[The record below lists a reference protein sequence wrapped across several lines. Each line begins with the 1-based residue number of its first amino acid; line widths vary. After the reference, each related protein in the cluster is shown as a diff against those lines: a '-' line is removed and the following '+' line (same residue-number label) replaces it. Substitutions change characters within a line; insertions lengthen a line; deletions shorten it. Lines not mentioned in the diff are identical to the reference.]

1 MVDYSKKT
9 VVELIEIL
17 KSRSLPHSGK
27 KADLIARL
35 NEADKAAQENET
47 ENAPPAE
54 TSTAQPAPAPE
65 PTTATAPEPTSEEP
79 AVAEPAAVTE
89 SVDEKDSPSA
99 NTDTALANSTSY
111 ALNLPQSDL
120 DSEMA
125 KRKARAERFGTSAA
139 PTNGDTGADTADG
152 EAQRALERARRFGTG
167 QTAVGKLDEALPEE
181 RERGSRKRGRT
192 EESGTMDDPG
202 LRKSFGGRGGRGG
215 GGRGGRFRGRGGRDN
230 SRRRPGEKPSG
241 IPKQSGVF
249 STDADRAAAEARKKK
264 FATAS

>member
-27 KADLIARL
+27 KAELVARL
-35 NEADKAAQENET
+35 NEADKAAEENET
-47 ENAPPAE
+47 EKAPPAE
-54 TSTAQPAPAPE
+54 STTAQPAPAPE
-65 PTTATAPEPTSEEP
+65 SSAAPAPAPETTSEEP
-79 AVAEPAAVTE
+79 AATELTAAPA

-111 ALNLPQSDL
+111 ALNLPQSDV

-139 PTNGDTGADTADG
+139 PTNGETETNATDG
-152 EAQRALERARRFGTG
+152 DAQKALERARRFGTG

-192 EESGTMDDPG
+192 EETGAMDDPG
-202 LRKSFGGRGGRGG
+202 LRKSFGGRGAR
-215 GGRGGRFRGRGGRDN
+215 GRGGRFRGRGGRDN
-230 SRRRPGEKPSG
+230 SRRRTGEKPSG
-241 IPKQSGVF
+241 VTKQGVF

-264 FATAS
+264 FGTAS